1 MEEWRDIK
9 GYEGLYQVSN
19 LGRVKSLERII
30 TNTLGSYT
38 RSEKILVPLKTK
50 KGYYQ
55 IHLNKNGISKTSK
68 IHRLVAEAFIP
79 NPENKPQVNHIDGN
93 KINNKSDNLEWATQ
107 EENMQHAYKM
117 GLKVQ
122 TKEVREKISRGRL
135 GKYKG
140 EKAYWYSKHLTEEA
154 KKKISESRKGKY
166 LGSNSP
172 NSKKVMCVTTG
183 EIFGSSRE
191 AAEKYNISMRSICK
205 CCRGELKTYKKLKWE
220 YVKEQ

>member
-1 MEEWRDIK
+1 MIFPRRKWKDIQ

-19 LGRVKSLERII
+19 LGEVRSLKYKGRNNI
-30 TNTLGSYT
+30 
-38 RSEKILVPLKTK
+38 KIL
-50 KGYYQ
+50 KGASDKDGYRRVALFDKEKCRKEYR
-55 IHLNKNGISKTSK
+55 

>member
-1 MEEWRDIK
+1 MKEIWRDIK

-19 LGRVKSLERII
+19 IGRVKSLERII

-38 RSEKILVPLKTK
+38 RAEKILVPLKTK

-55 IHLNKNGISKTSK
+55 IHLHKNGVCKTSK

-79 NPENKPQVNHIDGN
+79 NPLNKSQVNHIDGN
-93 KINNKSDNLEWATQ
+93 KINNNVENLEWATQ
-107 EENMQHAYKM
+107 EENMQHAYKT
-117 GLKVQ
+117 GLKAQ
-122 TKEVREKISRGRL
+122 TKEVREKISESRK

-140 EKAYWYSKHLTEEA
+140 EKAYWYGKHQTEEA
-154 KKKISESRKGKY
+154 KKKMSEYRKGRY

-172 NSKKVMCVTTG
+172 NSKKVICITTG

-191 AAEKYNISMRSICK
+191 AAEKYNINMRSICK
-205 CCRGELKTYKKLKWE
+205 CCRGELKTYKKLKWK
-220 YVKEQ
+220 YVKE